1 MTADIGASC
10 LLAVIATVL
19 LRVALLSQRG
29 IAAMNF
35 GKTDRSDFLIP
46 PFALFYV
53 YLVLANAFGWPT
65 VAHAT
70 LFGSAPLRW
79 LGAALCVSAVALMIA
94 SIVSFGVSFRV
105 GIDAER
111 PGGLVTGGV
120 FAYTR
125 NPIYVAFGFM
135 LLGQFLIQP
144 ALLLLAYALAGVALF
159 HRQVLREEAFLEKQ
173 YGAEF
178 RAYAA
183 HVRRYL

>member
-1 MTADIGASC
+1 MTAVIGATC

-19 LRVALLSQRG
+19 LRVALLARRG
-29 IAAMNF
+29 ITAMNF

-65 VAHAT
+65 VAHT
-70 LFGSAPLRW
+70 LLFSSAPLRW
-79 LGAALCVSAVALMIA
+79 LGVALCAVAVALMVA

-111 PGGLVTGGV
+111 PGGLVTNGV

-125 NPIYVAFGFM
+125 NPIYVTFGFM

-144 ALLLLAYALAGVALF
+144 TLLLLIYALAGVALF
-159 HRQVLREEAFLEKQ
+159 HRQVLREEAFLESQ
-173 YGAEF
+173 YGADF

-183 HVRRYL
+183 RVRRYI